1 MLKNGLKKLKSII
14 FIYIRNSPNL
24 AKILV
29 ATKYDLPDKEVA
41 TDFADILAKEIGVE
55 FVETSAKTGY
65 NVDLLFHKIATKILN
80 NLPKEYSKN
89 NQGNIKIV
97 KPKPKEKKEKK
108 NDCC

>member
-1 MLKNGLKKLKSII
+1 MAWRSWKVLYL
-14 FIYIRNSPNL
+14 YIRNSPNL

-89 NQGNIKIV
+89 NHGNIKIV
-97 KPKPKEKKEKK
+97 KPKQKKEEKKD
-108 NDCC
+108 NCC